1 MKNVML
7 RANKG
12 EWSELYVL
20 YSLFANN
27 KIAAADN
34 DLRPTDKFYKFLEIF
49 REAEHRRLVKYDL
62 KEDGKV
68 VIRGGDCEKSV
79 STIGLSVKTKRIF
92 DKIKEASDTTFSIQE
107 AEDLMKEFFL
117 SRIRAPADEKSDLTA
132 TVENDIISE
141 TEPCGFSIKS
151 QVGGASTLL
160 NASSGGTN
168 FIYKISGF
176 NGNVD
181 EINSIDSRAK
191 IRDRLKA
198 ILKTGAKLTF
208 SGMSS
213 SIFKENLRTVDTVL
227 PEIIAQMLVDYYLG
241 GGSKIE
247 TLCEFAAKND
257 GFDLNK
263 NQIISKIKNFLK
275 IVALGMVPQTQWND
289 RLSAYGGYIVVR
301 DDGKL
306 VCYHLY
312 NEDAFKDYLFNNTK
326 FDTPSCSRHKFG
338 YIYNELGSL
347 FINLNL
353 QIRFNK

>member
-1 MKNVML
+1 ML

-34 DLRPTDKFYKFLEIF
+34 DLCPTDRFYTFLKIF
-49 REAEHRRLVKYDL
+49 REDTPRHLITYDL
-62 KEDGKV
+62 GENEKV
-68 VIRGGDCEKSV
+68 VIRGGGREKII

-92 DKIKEASDTTFSIQE
+92 NKIKEATGTFSIPE
-107 AEDLMKEFFL
+107 AEDLMKDFFL

-141 TEPCGFSIKS
+141 TDPCGFSIKS
-151 QVGGASTLL
+151 QVGGAPTLL
-160 NASSGGTN
+160 NASGDGTN

-176 NGNVD
+176 DGD
-181 EINSIDSRAK
+181 IDKINSIDSHRK
-191 IRDRLKA
+191 IRDRLNA
-198 ILKTGAKLTF
+198 ILETGAKLTF

-213 SIFKENLRTVDTVL
+213 STFKENLRTVDSVL
-227 PEIIAQMLVDYYLG
+227 PNIIAQMLMDYYLG
-241 GGSKIE
+241 KGSEIE
-247 TLCEFAAKND
+247 TLCALAAQND
-257 GFDLNK
+257 EFDLNR
-263 NQIISKIKNFLK
+263 NQITSKVKNFLK
-275 IVALGMVPQTQWND
+275 IVALGMVPQTPWND

-338 YIYNELGSL
+338 SIYEERGSL

-353 QIRFNK
+353 QIRFNR

>member
-1 MKNVML
+1 ML

-34 DLRPTDKFYKFLEIF
+34 DLRPTDRFYKFLKIF
-49 REAEHRRLVKYDL
+49 REDTPRRLITYDL
-62 KEDGKV
+62 GEREKV
-68 VIRGGDCEKSV
+68 IIRGGDRQKIV
-79 STIGLSVKTKRIF
+79 STIGLSAKTKRIF
-92 DKIKEASDTTFSIQE
+92 NRIKEATGTFSIPE

-141 TEPCGFSIKS
+141 TDPCGFSIKS

-160 NASSGGTN
+160 NASGGGTN

-176 NGNVD
+176 DGDID
-181 EINSIDSRAK
+181 EINSIDSHRK
-191 IRDRLKA
+191 IRDRLNA
-198 ILKTGAKLTF
+198 ILETGAKLAF

-213 SIFKENLRTVDTVL
+213 STFKENLRTVDSVL
-227 PEIIAQMLVDYYLG
+227 PNIIAQMLVDYYLG
-241 GGSKIE
+241 NGSEIE
-247 TLCEFAAKND
+247 TLCELAAQND
-257 GFDLNK
+257 EFDLNR
-263 NQIISKIKNFLK
+263 NQITSKVKNFLK
-275 IVALGMVPQTQWND
+275 IVALGMVPQTPWND

-338 YIYNELGSL
+338 SIYDDHGSL

-353 QIRFNK
+353 QIRFNQ